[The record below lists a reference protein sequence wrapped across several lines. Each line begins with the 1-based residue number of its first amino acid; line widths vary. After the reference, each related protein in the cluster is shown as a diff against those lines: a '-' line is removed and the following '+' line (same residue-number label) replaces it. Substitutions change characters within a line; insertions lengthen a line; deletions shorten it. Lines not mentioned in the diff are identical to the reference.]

1 MRKFFKWV
9 GYSIAVV
16 LALGMLYLGNLF
28 FMKPLSL
35 DHYLGKEVVLEFLD
49 SPEALTYMGIVDRF
63 NWITHHQSKIS
74 ITGLEDLE
82 EDLIEAKKAKSMV
95 LAFNDSS
102 LTKQQ
107 KITKKIAVFDLNN
120 TIEEAEK
127 FPYHSYPLNQ
137 IGGIHLN
144 LVEFMTDIHPIR
156 SVKEAKAYIDRLN
169 LFDDSFKATL
179 EVLDAQ
185 REEGIY
191 PPKFVFDHVIRQLT
205 EFLNYEKEEN
215 PLREV
220 FVRKIKQLE
229 LDTET
234 SKDLVSKLD
243 LAIED
248 SVKPGFS
255 LLLGF
260 MYATLPHAN
269 LHHGVWSLPNGD
281 DFYALRLKVYTT
293 TNYSA
298 EEIHNIG
305 LSEVQ
310 RITKRMQEILG
321 QLGYG
326 NNLNVGQLMNELNAD
341 PKFLYADTPDRKQV
355 VVKDYAD
362 IVEETWSAA
371 KSSFHK
377 MPESKV
383 EVRAVPEY
391 SEQNQAGGYYMSPA
405 LDGSR
410 PGVFYA
416 NLYDIKQT
424 PTYSMRALAFHEA
437 IPGHHLQVALNLE
450 NENLTLYRRFGY
462 GTSAFSEGWALY
474 AERLAL
480 ESGLADDPYDEL
492 GVLQSELFRAVRLVV
507 DTGIHFKRWTREE
520 AMAYMKRVT
529 GMSDTEV
536 STEIERYIV
545 WPGQACSYK
554 VGMLKILELREK
566 AKQEM
571 GESFDIKDFHS
582 AVLDQGQ
589 PPLFIVEDLVGKM
602 LRK

>member
-16 LALGMLYLGNLF
+16 LILGILYLGNLF

-35 DHYLGKEVVLEFLD
+35 DHYLGKEVILEFLD

-82 EDLIEAKKAKSMV
+82 EDLIEAKKAKSML
-95 LAFNDSS
+95 LAFNDTS

-144 LVEFMTDIHPIR
+144 RVEFMTDIHPIR

-185 REEGIY
+185 REAGIY

-326 NNLNVGQLMNELNAD
+326 NNLNVGKLMNELNAD

-391 SEQNQAGGYYMSPA
+391 SDQIQVPPFIEVGDKII
-405 LDGSR
+405 LD
-410 PGVFYA
+410 
-416 NLYDIKQT
+416 
-424 PTYSMRALAFHEA
+424 
-437 IPGHHLQVALNLE
+437 
-450 NENLTLYRRFGY
+450 
-462 GTSAFSEGWALY
+462 
-474 AERLAL
+474 
-480 ESGLADDPYDEL
+480 
-492 GVLQSELFRAVRLVV
+492 
-507 DTGIHFKRWTREE
+507 TRNCE
-520 AMAYMKRVT
+520 YVK
-529 GMSDTEV
+529 
-536 STEIERYIV
+536 
-545 WPGQACSYK
+545 K
-554 VGMLKILELREK
+554 V
-566 AKQEM
+566 
-571 GESFDIKDFHS
+571 
-582 AVLDQGQ
+582 
-589 PPLFIVEDLVGKM
+589 
-602 LRK
+602 